1 MHFPIAA
8 IVTVPYTAAQS
19 AGKEDIVLLTVLR
32 VSDQSLFNFC
42 LSVLEN
48 FSVKF
53 YALASATK
61 SSN

>member
-32 VSDQSLFNFC
+32 VSDQSLFKFC

-48 FSVKF
+48 FRS
-53 YALASATK
+53 YI
-61 SSN
+61 